1 MNSRY
6 SRRDLF
12 TFGQSGRPS
21 PARVV
26 HIASALVQ
34 LVPDARDAVRQ
45 VVSTLPG
52 AELHETTQ
60 ETKLAVVLESADER
74 AIGRAVDELSQV
86 RGVLSVAIVAHLSEL
101 EAALDEELDDESSPV
116 SPA

>member
-1 MNSRY
+1 MNSTW

-12 TFGQSGRPS
+12 TFGQSGPPS
-21 PARVV
+21 PTRLV

-34 LVPDARDAVRQ
+34 LVPDAREAVRQ

-52 AELHETTQ
+52 AELHETGHD
-60 ETKLAVVLESADER
+60 TKLAVVLESADER

-86 RGVLSVAIVAHLSEL
+86 RGVLSVSIVAHLSEL
-101 EAALDEELDDESSPV
+101 EAALDEELDDESSAI